1 MEEKI
6 GATLSLSVKLLKLQS
21 GVEKAV
27 VFVASYY
34 FLAGCSDFPESSC
47 HSEDARQ
54 PLKHALFIF
63 NGHRCVCVYLIKYR
77 YCMSGYRYSSLQE
90 QHLVHLLTL
99 TPSTGN
105 LVSGLQNMTLYLPCL
120 DVQDSK
126 ITVKP
131 TRTPQTQTFLALYTT
146 ALLSYL

>member
-1 MEEKI
+1 
-6 GATLSLSVKLLKLQS
+6 
-21 GVEKAV
+21 
-27 VFVASYY
+27 
-34 FLAGCSDFPESSC
+34 
-47 HSEDARQ
+47 
-54 PLKHALFIF
+54 
-63 NGHRCVCVYLIKYR
+63 
-77 YCMSGYRYSSLQE
+77 MSGYRYSSLQE